1 MAKCL
6 CIGENLNVMSKVLGP
21 AMKERKKEPLQEMA
35 KAEAEQGIDYIDLN
49 IGPARKD
56 GEEVMPFVVQAVQE
70 VVDTPVALDTT
81 NGDAIEAGLK
91 VAKPGTALINSV
103 TLQTA
108 RLERVLPLAPKY
120 DADIIGVLWGNEGM
134 PRDENERAMMAAEIM
149 MKANEAG
156 VPNERLWIDPIAS
169 PVSVEINQV
178 KACVTFMMMLPDLVP
193 GCKST
198 VGLSNVSNGAP
209 DELRCWLNCSYLIM
223 LMRYGQYSAIVDAF
237 DEDLIAIAKGGKED
251 IVQLTYD
258 VMDGKSVSTDS
269 LTEEQM
275 KYYRTAKVLVG
286 ETLYSDS
293 WLEG

>member
-1 MAKCL
+1 M

-21 AMKERKKEPLQEMA
+21 AMKGRDKGPLQEMA
-35 KAEAEQGIDYIDLN
+35 KAEAEQGVDYIDLN

-56 GEEVMPFVVQAVQE
+56 GAEVMPFVVQTVQE
-70 VVDTPVALDTT
+70 VVDVPVALDTT

-134 PRDENERAMMAAEIM
+134 PRDENERAMMAAELM
-149 MKANEAG
+149 MKANELGITNA
-156 VPNERLWIDPIAS
+156 RLWIDPIAS

-178 KACVTFMMMLPDLVP
+178 KACVTFMQMLPDLVP

-209 DELRCWLNCSYLIM
+209 DNLRGWLNRSYLIM

-258 VMDGKSVSTDS
+258 VMDGKSVSVGS
-269 LTEEQM
+269 LSEEQL

>member
-1 MAKCL
+1 MNCI
-6 CIGENLNVMSKVLGP
+6 CIGENLNVMSKTLGP
-21 AMKERKKEPLQEMA
+21 AMKNRDKGPLQEMA
-35 KAEAEQGIDYIDLN
+35 KAEAEQGVDYIDLN

-56 GEEVMPFVVQAVQE
+56 GPELMPFVVQAVQE
-70 VVDTPVALDTT
+70 VVDLPVALDTT

-103 TLQTA
+103 TLQPA

-120 DADIIGVLWGNEGM
+120 NADVIGVLWGPEGM
-134 PRDENERAMMAAEIM
+134 PRDENERAMHAAELM
-149 MKANEAG
+149 MKANELG
-156 VPNERLWIDPIAS
+156 IPNERLWIDPIVS

-178 KACVTFMMMLPDLVP
+178 KACISFMQSLQDIVP

-198 VGLSNVSNGAP
+198 VGLSNISNGAP
-209 DELRCWLNCSYLIM
+209 THLRGWLNRTYLIM
-223 LMRYGQYSAIVDAF
+223 LMRYGLYSAIVDAF
-237 DEDLIAIAKGGKED
+237 DEDLIAIARGGKED
-251 IVQLTYD
+251 IVQLVYD
-258 VMDGKSVSTDS
+258 VMDGKSVSVAS
-269 LTEEQM
+269 LTEEQL